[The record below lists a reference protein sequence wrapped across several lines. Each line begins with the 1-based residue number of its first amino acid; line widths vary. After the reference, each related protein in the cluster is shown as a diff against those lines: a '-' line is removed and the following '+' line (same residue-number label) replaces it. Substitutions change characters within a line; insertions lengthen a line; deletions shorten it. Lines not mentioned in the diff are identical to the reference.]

1 MIFVI
6 VFNLLF
12 VELSP
17 SQGFIFSR
25 FQTSTL
31 SILEMKLCNSLY
43 LLFMKLSWSHDLGCE
58 FNRLAHVDLSFFV
71 LFLIDFVFDFIL

>member
-17 SQGFIFSR
+17 SHGFIFSR

-31 SILEMKLCNSLY
+31 SILEMELCNSLY
-43 LLFMKLSWSHDLGCE
+43 LLFMKLSWSHDLGCG